1 MQHVVSQLVSK
12 KEELTGE
19 LKYCKQRIKDLE
31 EIIKGVD
38 TSIVLFDPEYN
49 VKSIKSKRYSPKQHY
64 FKKGESHT
72 LILDTL
78 REANEPLSTSE
89 ITLAIMAEKDFDTED
104 QSLTTNIQKTLASTL
119 SNQANNNLIRKT
131 HTDKVNNNYWEIVA

>member
-38 TSIVLFDPEYN
+38 ISIKLFDPEYN

-78 REANEPLSTSE
+78 RKANKPLSTSE
-89 ITLAIMAEKDFDTED
+89 IALSVMAEKEFDTED
-104 QSLTTNIQKTLASTL
+104 QNLITNIQKTLSSTL
-119 SNQANNNLIRKT
+119 NNQANNNLIRKT
-131 HTDKVNNNYWEIVA
+131 HTDNVNNNYWEIVA

>member
-12 KEELTGE
+12 KEELTDE

-31 EIIKGVD
+31 EIIKGVN
-38 TSIVLFDPEYN
+38 TSIALFDPEYN
-49 VKSIKSKRYSPKQHY
+49 VKAIKSKRYSPSKHY

-78 REANEPLSTSE
+78 RKANKPLSTSE
-89 ITLAIMAEKDFDTED
+89 IALSVMVEKDFDTED
-104 QSLTTNIQKTLASTL
+104 QKLITNIQKTLSSTL
-119 SNQANNNLIRKT
+119 NNQTNNNLVRKT
-131 HTDKVNNNYWEIVA
+131 DLIAKTGA